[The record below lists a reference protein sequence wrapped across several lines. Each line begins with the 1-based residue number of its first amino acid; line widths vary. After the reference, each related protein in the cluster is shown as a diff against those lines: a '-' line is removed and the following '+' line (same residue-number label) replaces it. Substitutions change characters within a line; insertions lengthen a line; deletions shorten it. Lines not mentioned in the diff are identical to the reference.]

1 MIELN
6 MGNIAS
12 VKYFDVVNGKGISTS
27 VFLQGCDLH
36 CKGCQ
41 NQSIWNFDGGRP
53 LTDELL
59 AEILNSFHQDMT
71 INLNILGGEP
81 LHLKNLGTTR
91 KLIENVK
98 KLSPKSKI
106 FVWTGYV
113 FEDLIKSD
121 DSDLKFVLKNIDC
134 LIDGPY
140 KEELRDITLPLRG
153 SSNQRIIK
161 IEEYEG
167 QIN

>member
-1 MIELN
+1 MTELN

-41 NQSIWNFDGGRP
+41 NQSIWSFDGGRP

-59 AEILNSFHQDMT
+59 AEILNSFHHDMT

-98 KLSPKSKI
+98 KL
-106 FVWTGYV
+106 
-113 FEDLIKSD
+113 
-121 DSDLKFVLKNIDC
+121 
-134 LIDGPY
+134 
-140 KEELRDITLPLRG
+140 
-153 SSNQRIIK
+153 
-161 IEEYEG
+161 
-167 QIN
+167 